1 MSLETETEITQEVT
15 APEVETPVEQ
25 ETAEASP
32 QNDDAA
38 FLAGFKGVTEGTSD
52 VDSSAEQTPEVAP
65 EPEPEPVKLIAGYT
79 EDQLRDLLSK
89 ASEVD
94 RLKASEAKLFG
105 TLGSMKQAIDA
116 MRSQQPTATAKYSKE
131 GFKRLSAEFPE
142 MAEMLAEDLSGF
154 SLPQQQAG
162 LDISAVEGVINERI
176 EAVKREQATKLLG
189 VVHRDWRQ
197 VVQEPEFQTW
207 KGNLAP
213 EAQDVLNN
221 GWDAELIAE
230 GLTAFKEWKSK
241 AAQSKQVKQNR
252 LEAAVAPR
260 TTARTAPV
268 QTDEDAF
275 LAGFKLARGIK

>member
-15 APEVETPVEQ
+15 ATEVETPVEQ
-25 ETAEASP
+25 ETTEASP
-32 QNDDAA
+32 QDDAD
-38 FLAGFKGVTEGTSD
+38 FLAGFKGVVEGTD
-52 VDSSAEQTPEVAP
+52 DADLTADLEPEPAP

-79 EDQLRDLLSK
+79 EEQLRDLLSK
-89 ASEVD
+89 AQEVD

-116 MRSQQPTATAKYSKE
+116 MRTQQPTATAKYSKE

-142 MAEMLAEDLSGF
+142 MAEMLAEDLSGLA
-154 SLPQQQAG
+154 LPQQQAG
-162 LDISAVEGVINERI
+162 LDISAVESAISKRI
-176 EAVKREQATKLLG
+176 EVVKREQETKLLG

-197 VVQEPEFQTW
+197 VVQEPEFQSW
-207 KGNLAP
+207 KANLAP

-230 GLTAFKEWKSK
+230 GLTAFKEWRTK
-241 AAQSKQVKQNR
+241 AAQTKVSKQSR

-260 TTARTAPV
+260 TTTRAAPV

-275 LAGFKLARGIK
+275 MQGFKEARGIR

>member
-1 MSLETETEITQEVT
+1 MSLETETEITQEVA

-52 VDSSAEQTPEVAP
+52 VGATPEQEPEVAP

-116 MRSQQPTATAKYSKE
+116 MRTQQPTATAQFSKE
-131 GFKRLSAEFPE
+131 RFKRLHAEFPE
-142 MAEMLAEDLSGF
+142 MAEMLAEDLSGI
-154 SLPQQQAG
+154 SLPQQAG

-176 EAVKREQATKLLG
+176 EAVKRDQATKLLG

-197 VVQEPEFQTW
+197 VVQEPEFETW
-207 KGNLAP
+207 KGSLAP
-213 EAQDVLNN
+213 EAQDVLDN

-230 GLTAFKEWKSK
+230 GLTAFKEWKTK
-241 AAQSKQVKQNR
+241 AAQTKVSKQSR
-252 LEAAVAPR
+252 LEAAVAPK
-260 TTARTAPV
+260 TTARVAPV

-275 LAGFKLARGIK
+275 LQGFKEARGIR

>member
-32 QNDDAA
+32 QDDDAA
-38 FLAGFKGVTEGTSD
+38 FLAGFKGVVEG
-52 VDSSAEQTPEVAP
+52 VEEVEQSAEPEPEPAP

-89 ASEVD
+89 AQEVD
-94 RLKASEAKLFG
+94 RLKEREAKVFG
-105 TLGSMKQAIDA
+105 TLGSLKQAIDS
-116 MRSQQPTATAKYSKE
+116 MRNQQPTATANFSKDR
-131 GFKRLSAEFPE
+131 FKRLSAEFPE
-142 MAEMLAEDLSGF
+142 MAEMLAEDLSGLA
-154 SLPQQQAG
+154 LPQQAG
-162 LDISAVEGVINERI
+162 LDISAVESAINERI
-176 EAVKREQATKLLG
+176 EVVKREQETKLLG

-197 VVQEPEFQTW
+197 VVQEPEFQVW

-213 EAQDVLNN
+213 EAQEVLNN

-230 GLTAFKEWKSK
+230 GLTAFKEWKTK
-241 AAQSKQVKQNR
+241 AAQTKVSKQSR

-260 TTARTAPV
+260 TTARAAPV

-275 LAGFKLARGIK
+275 MQGFKEVRGIK

>member
-1 MSLETETEITQEVT
+1 MSLETEIEITQEVAAT
-15 APEVETPVEQ
+15 EVENPVEQ

-32 QNDDAA
+32 QDDAA
-38 FLAGFKGVTEGTSD
+38 FLAGFKGVTDGTDD
-52 VDSSAEQTPEVAP
+52 VEQSTEPEPEVAP

-79 EDQLRDLLSK
+79 EDELRDLLSK
-89 ASEVD
+89 FQEVD

-162 LDISAVEGVINERI
+162 LDISAVQNVINERI
-176 EAVKREQATKLLG
+176 EVVKRDQETKLLG
-189 VVHRDWRQ
+189 MVHKDWRH

-207 KGNLAP
+207 KGSLAP
-213 EAQDVLNN
+213 EAQDVLDN
-221 GWDAELIAE
+221 GWDAELIAD

-241 AAQSKQVKQNR
+241 TAQSKVSKQSR
-252 LEAAVAPR
+252 LEAAVAPK

-268 QTDEDAF
+268 QTDDDAF
-275 LAGFKLARGIK
+275 SAGFNSVRGIK

>member
-1 MSLETETEITQEVT
+1 MSLETETQITQEVT
-15 APEVETPVEQ
+15 ATEVETPVKQ
-25 ETAEASP
+25 ETTEASP
-32 QNDDAA
+32 QDDAD
-38 FLAGFKGVTEGTSD
+38 FLAGFKGVVEGTD
-52 VDSSAEQTPEVAP
+52 DADLTADLEPEPAP

-79 EDQLRDLLSK
+79 EEQLRDLLSK
-89 ASEVD
+89 AQEVD

-116 MRSQQPTATAKYSKE
+116 MRTQQPTATAKYSKE

-162 LDISAVEGVINERI
+162 LDISAVKSAINERI
-176 EAVKREQATKLLG
+176 EVVKREQETKLLG

-207 KGNLAP
+207 KANLAP
-213 EAQDVLNN
+213 EAQEVLNN

-230 GLTAFKEWKSK
+230 GLTAFKEWRTK
-241 AAQSKQVKQNR
+241 AAQVKVSKQSR

-260 TTARTAPV
+260 TTTRAAPV

-275 LAGFKLARGIK
+275 MQGFKEARGIK

>member
-25 ETAEASP
+25 ETAEATP
-32 QNDDAA
+32 QDDDAA
-38 FLAGFKGVTEGTSD
+38 FLAGFKGVTEGVEEVVQPT
-52 VDSSAEQTPEVAP
+52 EPEPAP

-79 EDQLRDLLSK
+79 EDQLKDLLSK

-162 LDISAVEGVINERI
+162 LDISAVGVINERI

-207 KGNLAP
+207 KGSLAP
-213 EAQDVLNN
+213 EAQDVLDN

-230 GLTAFKEWKSK
+230 GLSAFKEWRTKT
-241 AAQSKQVKQNR
+241 AQVKVSKQSR
-252 LEAAVAPR
+252 LEAAVAPK
-260 TTARTAPV
+260 TTARAAPV
-268 QTDEDAF
+268 QTDDDAF
-275 LAGFKLARGIK
+275 MQGFKEARGIR